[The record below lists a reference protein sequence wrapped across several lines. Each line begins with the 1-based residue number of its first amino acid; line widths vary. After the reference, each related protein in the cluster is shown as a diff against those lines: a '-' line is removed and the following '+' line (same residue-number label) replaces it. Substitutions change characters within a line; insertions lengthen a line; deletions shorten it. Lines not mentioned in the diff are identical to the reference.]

1 MDIRA
6 KLQMNAKNQK
16 EAQIKSELLQME
28 RKGNISNERLMV
40 PIFCKTH
47 CKILWNIVKC
57 SILKYFTQKL
67 SFLKVD
73 CFPMSKKSIRFQGK

>member
-28 RKGNISNERLMV
+28 RQGNISNERLMV
-40 PIFCKTH
+40 PIFCKIH
-47 CKILWNIVKC
+47 CKIL
-57 SILKYFTQKL
+57 
-67 SFLKVD
+67 
-73 CFPMSKKSIRFQGK
+73 

>member
-47 CKILWNIVKC
+47 CKIL
-57 SILKYFTQKL
+57 
-67 SFLKVD
+67 
-73 CFPMSKKSIRFQGK
+73 

>member
-1 MDIRA
+1 MLQKFIASLWCIFYSVDGRRLMDIRA

-47 CKILWNIVKC
+47 CKIL
-57 SILKYFTQKL
+57 
-67 SFLKVD
+67 
-73 CFPMSKKSIRFQGK
+73 

>member
-28 RKGNISNERLMV
+28 RQGNISNEKLMV

-47 CKILWNIVKC
+47 CKILWKRNINEV
-57 SILKYFTQKL
+57 IRPVLN
-67 SFLKVD
+67 FLL
-73 CFPMSKKSIRFQGK
+73 FFLW